1 MSALNPG
8 VLVCPQKESG
18 QATAPLSQRIRPGGV
33 QLRRQQRKK
42 KEKKKRKEGDR
53 SRLRVQR
60 ETRKKTDGRGKSW
73 EKENQL
79 GRISL
84 TEMSPTSTSWHVFV
98 RTQSKKSDRGN
109 GQKKSNCGKPQV
121 STEGNL
127 SSDTN
132 HFRFCATSQGCTV
145 LGKTIITLILFNI
158 DSVIFCDDYL
168 SILVFK
174 KN

>member
-60 ETRKKTDGRGKSW
+60 ETRKKKLM
-73 EKENQL
+73 EEENL
-79 GRISL
+79 GRRKI
-84 TEMSPTSTSWHVFV
+84 
-98 RTQSKKSDRGN
+98 
-109 GQKKSNCGKPQV
+109 
-121 STEGNL
+121 NL
-127 SSDTN
+127 EEY
-132 HFRFCATSQGCTV
+132 R
-145 LGKTIITLILFNI
+145 
-158 DSVIFCDDYL
+158 
-168 SILVFK
+168 
-174 KN
+174 

>member
-42 KEKKKRKEGDR
+42 KRKEKKKRRGSQQAESTTGD
-53 SRLRVQR
+53 Q
-60 ETRKKTDGRGKSW
+60 EKKTDGRGKSW

-109 GQKKSNCGKPQV
+109 G
-121 STEGNL
+121 
-127 SSDTN
+127 
-132 HFRFCATSQGCTV
+132 
-145 LGKTIITLILFNI
+145 
-158 DSVIFCDDYL
+158 
-168 SILVFK
+168 
-174 KN
+174 